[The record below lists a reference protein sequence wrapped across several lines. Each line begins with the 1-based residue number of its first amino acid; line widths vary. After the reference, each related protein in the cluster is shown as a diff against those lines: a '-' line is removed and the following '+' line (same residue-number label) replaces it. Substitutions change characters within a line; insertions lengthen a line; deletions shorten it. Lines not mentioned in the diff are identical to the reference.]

1 MDEIQ
6 TWLKVTCDNVE
17 QAIVTARFG
26 MLRYLI
32 FYNIIMWS
40 LYFNFNYVHQKDYS
54 RFDVSR
60 VESRLDALL
69 NTRVCVDKQYEQMF
83 TEGFVI
89 NQKPCTQIDV
99 IIEQGETKVEVQEQ
113 KVVVR
118 TSQMDSRAYKML
130 KGAMDYYGHAPFG
143 LNGYSPNLLTFN
155 SLSHVHVTIFYDKA
169 PTFGLAQKI
178 ES

>member
-17 QAIVTARFG
+17 QAIVTARYG

-32 FYNIIMWS
+32 FYNIIMWA

-69 NTRVCVDKQYEQMF
+69 NTRVCVDKEYEQMF
-83 TEGFVI
+83 TEGFII
-89 NQKPCTQIDV
+89 NQKPCTQIEV
-99 IIEQGETKVEVQEQ
+99 IIEQGETKVEV
-113 KVVVR
+113 
-118 TSQMDSRAYKML
+118 
-130 KGAMDYYGHAPFG
+130 
-143 LNGYSPNLLTFN
+143 
-155 SLSHVHVTIFYDKA
+155 
-169 PTFGLAQKI
+169 
-178 ES
+178 